1 MSNSFLEYFGSGVDR
16 PHRTRIICDSHLLR
30 WENKSNSIT
39 TRQWLTKFL
48 SQSQERNCSFR
59 YSSWVALSA
68 ERWVPVTSVS
78 ILICPHACS
87 LDIHIA
93 RKFLYVNIPI
103 FIWLFPDFPVESKH
117 LDGVSQS
124 FKPAFFCNL
133 HVYFWKLWW
142 LYCEPEAAPSTRSSK
157 ELKTNTG
164 SRTQSSVLSA
174 ESQMYALLKVP
185 YLGVRLWL

>member
-1 MSNSFLEYFGSGVDR
+1 MIDKVPISVSGKK
-16 PHRTRIICDSHLLR
+16 LLIPIFIVSGAEC
-30 WENKSNSIT
+30 W
-39 TRQWLTKFL
+39 
-48 SQSQERNCSFR
+48 
-59 YSSWVALSA
+59 ALS
-68 ERWVPVTSVS
+68 TSD
-78 ILICPHACS
+78 ICFHSHACS
-87 LDIHIA
+87 LDIHIT
-93 RKFLYVNIPI
+93 RKFLYVTIPTI
-103 FIWLFPDFPVESKH
+103 FIWLFSDFPVESKH
-117 LDGVSQS
+117 LDGVSRS
-124 FKPAFFCNL
+124 FKLAFFCNL